1 MCLSCQDTLPAEDPS
16 WLYPQVL
23 GQRAPIPPRNEP
35 MLYIPNIVDD
45 SNVQATTL
53 YMKNLQLNVPST
65 TPKSILYDTR
75 TYGTSDT
82 CIETLMT
89 SAANII
95 ITGRDSG
102 TLGMDSL
109 VCVINIASFHTDFG
123 FLNQRIHSDQSWMTM
138 PSYYLR
144 WSGFQTYVILLRR

>member
-1 MCLSCQDTLPAEDPS
+1 MCLSRQDTLPAEDPS
-16 WLYPQVL
+16 WSYPQVS
-23 GQRAPIPPRNEP
+23 GQVAPIPPRNEP

-82 CIETLMT
+82 RIETLMT

-95 ITGRDSG
+95 IRDSG
-102 TLGMDSL
+102 TRGMDSL
-109 VCVINIASFHTDFG
+109 VCVIDIASFHTDFG
-123 FLNQRIHSDQSWMTM
+123 FLNQRIQSWMTM

-144 WSGFQTYVILLRR
+144 WSGFQTYMILLRR